1 MPGNGPRGAAAMAGA
16 APGTPPGELPG
27 AAPGGERFGRE
38 RRVRSSRDFARVR
51 RAGRSVSGARLTLAY
66 VARAA
71 AIEAGLEVNPE
82 TNPEAKPK
90 AGHAQPTGP
99 ARVGF
104 IVGKRVG
111 GAVVR
116 NRVRRR
122 LREIMRR
129 KLRSIQ
135 PGWDL
140 VIIARPPAAAAP
152 SAELARELGA
162 LLRRAR
168 VLTPEDA
175 SRAGYEGAE

>member
-1 MPGNGPRGAAAMAGA
+1 MPDDGPRGAAAAA
-16 APGTPPGELPG
+16 EVAPGMLPG
-27 AAPGGERFGRE
+27 TVPGGERFGRD
-38 RRVRSSRDFARVR
+38 RRVRSPRDFARVR
-51 RAGRSVSGARLTLAY
+51 REGRSVSGARLTLAY

-71 AIEAGLEVNPE
+71 ATAANPK
-82 TNPEAKPK
+82 TNPDVRPEAVP
-90 AGHAQPTGP
+90 AQPTDP

-140 VIIARPPAAAAP
+140 VIIARPPAAAAL
-152 SAELARELGA
+152 SAELARDLDA

-168 VLTPEDA
+168 VLAPGYA
-175 SRAGYEGAE
+175 GHAGYEGAE

>member
-1 MPGNGPRGAAAMAGA
+1 MPDDGTPAAALA
-16 APGTPPGELPG
+16 ASGSAP
-27 AAPGGERFGRE
+27 AAVSGGERFGRD
-38 RRVRSSRDFARVR
+38 RRVRSARDFARVR
-51 RAGRSVSGARLTLAY
+51 REGRSVSGGRLTLAY

-71 AIEAGLEVNPE
+71 TLPL
-82 TNPEAKPK
+82 
-90 AGHAQPTGP
+90 AQPSDVPLAMPAQPDGP

-122 LREIMRR
+122 LREIMRHR
-129 KLRSIQ
+129 LRVLL

-140 VIIARPPAAAAP
+140 VVIARPPAADAT
-152 SAELARELGA
+152 SADLARDLGA

-168 VLTPEDA
+168 LLAP
-175 SRAGYEGAE
+175 GYEGAE